1 MPSKEEIRVAL
12 KLLDGSS
19 ADALESEVL
28 EFKAW
33 EEDARTLHKML
44 REHVVCLANA
54 RGGTIVLGVRDH
66 GRTRKEAIRGV
77 GQYDPQVLRRSMY
90 DGTDPHI
97 LVEVEELVEPEGT
110 LLLVHVPKGMPPHTT
125 SDGVA
130 RIRIGKECKPLT
142 GRTFAQLMASG
153 SQQDPTAA
161 VVPGAIDADLD
172 PAEIEK
178 LRSVI
183 RREAQNEELARL
195 SSGLLVA
202 ALGLSSEEGV
212 TLAGLLLL
220 GKEEVLKR
228 RVSQHEV
235 VFLRFRGATR
245 YDQRR
250 DLKGPLLSLLGELEQ
265 LVSVNN
271 RLVTVQEK
279 NFGQLEFPDLSWE
292 VAREAVLNAV
302 THRDYFLRQGVQVSL
317 YRDRLEIVSPGG
329 FIGGVT
335 PKNVLRHPPIHRNEL
350 LARAF
355 QAAGLVNRVGLGV
368 DRIFENLLRMGK
380 EAPLYSADEAHV
392 RLVVPLQTDTRF
404 ALFVA
409 QEERNKG
416 RFELDDL
423 LLLRRLTHAST
434 LDRWSASEVLQLPE
448 EEVAAR
454 LAHLREAG
462 YLIVRGRGRSATYDL
477 RRDLADRLRGRAA
490 VNADLPLAEEAVRLR
505 ILALLKERGKLTNS
519 EIRRFSGFSRTQ
531 VYRLVKGLEVE
542 GKVRFTGGGRGAH
555 LIPAGKAK

>member
-12 KLLDGSS
+12 KMLDGSS

-66 GRTRKEAIRGV
+66 VRTRKEAIRGV
-77 GQYDPQVLRRSMY
+77 GQYDPQVLRRSIY

-97 LVEVEELVEPEGT
+97 LVEIEELVEPEGT

-161 VVPGAIDADLD
+161 VVPGAVDADLD

-178 LRSVI
+178 LRSVL

-195 SSGLLVA
+195 SSGPLVA
-202 ALGLSSEEGV
+202 ALGLASEEGV

-329 FIGGVT
+329 FVGGVT

-350 LARAF
+350 LARAS
-355 QAAGLVNRVGLGV
+355 QAAGLVDRVGLGV

-409 QEERNKG
+409 QEERSKA

-423 LLLRRLTHAST
+423 LLLRRLTHAPT

-462 YLIVRGRGRSATYDL
+462 YLVVRGRGRSATYDL

-505 ILALLKERGKLTNS
+505 VLALLKERGKLTNS